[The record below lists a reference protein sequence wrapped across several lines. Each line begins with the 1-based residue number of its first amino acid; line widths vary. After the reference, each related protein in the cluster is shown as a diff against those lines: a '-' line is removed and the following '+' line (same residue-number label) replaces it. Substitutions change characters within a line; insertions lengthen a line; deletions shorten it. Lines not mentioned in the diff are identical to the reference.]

1 MKKKRVLALIM
12 AALMTGG
19 LMTGCGSS
27 DSGSADNSGDAAEQE
42 EVQEVSLTVWG
53 PQEEQAAREG

>member
-19 LMTGCGSS
+19 LVTGCGSS
-27 DSGSADNSGDAAEQE
+27 DSGSADNSGEASGSE
-42 EVQEVSLTVWG
+42 EVQEVNLTVWG
-53 PQEEQAAREG
+53 RKTRLQ

>member
-1 MKKKRVLALIM
+1 MKKKRVLALFM

-27 DSGSADNSGDAAEQE
+27 DSGSADDSSDAAETE
-42 EVQEVSLTVWG
+42 EVQEVNLTVWG
-53 PQEEQAAREG
+53 PGRSGGAGRI